1 MNMKWKV
8 YYDTYKRLAQNLPG
22 LCVLSFLSFF
32 YSRLQSPPFHLTLS
46 YVIWADS
53 EISYTVTV
61 YLGGTVRLPDFARR
75 NTGDF
80 FSVDASKPSSLEK
93 LANLWW
99 SINPMRSGRSTL
111 AACLSAAALNKW
123 LVEAV
128 QWTAGQLVLPLPGR
142 YSSLW
147 LF

>member
-8 YYDTYKRLAQNLPG
+8 YYDTYKRLAQKPAWIVCSLVFIVLLFPAPKPTFSPYTF
-22 LCVLSFLSFF
+22 LC
-32 YSRLQSPPFHLTLS
+32 HLGWLRDLLHS
-46 YVIWADS
+46 YRVSWGHGK
-53 EISYTVTV
+53 V
-61 YLGGTVRLPDFARR
+61 ARFR
-75 NTGDF
+75 SSKYGRF